1 MSYIPF
7 ELLPEYSRLWIFA
20 ADRQLSDAEAEMLVR
35 EMQAFVQTWLAHG
48 TPVTGSCT
56 MKYSQFLMI
65 AADESSL
72 PSGCSTDE
80 MTRRVRMLGETYGVE
95 FLGMPRVQYRL
106 DDKLLTLPRMEFGEL
121 AKTGSV
127 DSDTIVFDN
136 TLTTIAELKA
146 GKWETTAKA
155 SWHSQAFDFAK

>member
-7 ELLPEYSRLWIFA
+7 ESLPEHSRLWIFA
-20 ADRQLSDAEAEMLVR
+20 ADRQLSDPEAEMLVS

-48 TPVTGSCT
+48 TPVSGSCT
-56 MKYSQFLMI
+56 MKYNQFLMI

-95 FLGMPRVQYRL
+95 FLGMPRVQYRFG
-106 DDKLLTLPRMEFGEL
+106 DKLLTLTRVEFAEL
-121 AKTGSV
+121 AKTGNV

-136 TLTTIAELKA
+136 TLTMIGDLRA
-146 GKWETTAKA
+146 GKWETAAKL
-155 SWHSQAFDFAK
+155 SWHSQAFEFTK